1 MTRLNIEIE
10 KLCSFTNESAVT
22 RAHIDALVTPV
33 LDAVSWKLTDHIAD
47 CDWNAASAVLYDLL
61 CMREPPHKLIYAI
74 SLKLRQL
81 MAARLLYESGL
92 GEKNL

>member
-10 KLCSFTNESAVT
+10 KLCSFTEQPSH
-22 RAHIDALVTPV
+22 AHIDALVLRCLTPFPG
-33 LDAVSWKLTDHIAD
+33 TDGSYRRLRLERGVGGI
-47 CDWNAASAVLYDLL
+47 YDLL

-81 MAARLLYESGL
+81 MAARLLYENGL
-92 GEKNL
+92 AKRI